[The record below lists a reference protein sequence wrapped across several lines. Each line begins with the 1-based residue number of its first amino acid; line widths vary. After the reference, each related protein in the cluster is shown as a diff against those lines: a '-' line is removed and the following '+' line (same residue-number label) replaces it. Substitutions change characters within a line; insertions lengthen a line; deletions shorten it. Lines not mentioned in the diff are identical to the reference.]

1 MLSQP
6 VFKNRSMAAALWC
19 QIKVVINGS
28 VRYSQ
33 IPGTVYLQEEVCICV
48 RPISANFVFSIVWG
62 RFRPGVSQHKI
73 VILLFLGGG
82 GIFVK
87 MRLHLTDTFSQRK
100 VCQCLFTGL

>member
-62 RFRPGVSQHKI
+62 RFRPGVSPP
-73 VILLFLGGG
+73 LFLLNAVC
-82 GIFVK
+82 IFTIIHTEHIVGST
-87 MRLHLTDTFSQRK
+87 RYS
-100 VCQCLFTGL
+100 

>member
-6 VFKNRSMAAALWC
+6 VFKNRSMAATLWC

-73 VILLFLGGG
+73 VILLFFGGG
-82 GIFVK
+82 GFCK
-87 MRLHLTDTFSQRK
+87 NA
-100 VCQCLFTGL
+100 FTLNGHI